1 MYLFR
6 SCFAGPIPITIRVDV
21 VFPTLSSPR
30 HFRDIQ
36 NLAPTPL
43 ATKKEVLD
51 YHTELGG
58 GPARFALEEFNKIK
72 KTQLQLVRVAGL
84 WMKLQGYRHD
94 PCHCLY
100 VVNME
105 AVDADGVA
113 RVYQARVQLHDS
125 TEGMCLEA
133 FYHCYTDPDSVMDKR
148 HMYTTNRRVKRLY
161 HFLDN
166 FYETMYPEHLL
177 RRKNLKDDGDG
188 VGDHDGDG
196 DYDQ

>member
-1 MYLFR
+1 
-6 SCFAGPIPITIRVDV
+6 
-21 VFPTLSSPR
+21 
-30 HFRDIQ
+30 
-36 NLAPTPL
+36 
-43 ATKKEVLD
+43 
-51 YHTELGG
+51 
-58 GPARFALEEFNKIK
+58 
-72 KTQLQLVRVAGL
+72 
-84 WMKLQGYRHD
+84 MKLQGYRHD